1 LSDGEGWFEV
11 RPLYNRE
18 LCFSS
23 RQNLINLRSLL
34 EVNDENLANF
44 NEVIKQ
50 RYHYEEVS

>member
-1 LSDGEGWFEV
+1 M
-11 RPLYNRE
+11 RPLHNRE